1 MYRDENILIL
11 IKKEL
16 TVGKI
21 YKIGTSVVLRVY
33 LIEELVIIIAFFD
46 KYPLITK
53 KRADYVLLKQA
64 IFIVK
69 NKEHLTISGIKKLI
83 AIKASMN
90 HGLSK
95 KLKSSFPGVVPVVR
109 PLVIDQKLQDPN
121 WLAGFTTGEGSFIIN
136 IFKGTTKIGLI
147 VKLEFKLTQ
156 HERDEVL
163 IKNLIN
169 LFECGGVFRYITA
182 FNFRVT
188 KLDDI
193 VNNIIPFFKKYP
205 KGGGSQGSWFCWLM

>member
-21 YKIGTSVVLRVY
+21 YKIVTSVVLRVY
-33 LIEELVIIIAFFD
+33 LIEELGIIIAFFD

-109 PLVIDQKLQDPN
+109 PLVIDQKVQDPN
-121 WLAGFTTGEGSFIIN
+121 
-136 IFKGTTKIGLI
+136 
-147 VKLEFKLTQ
+147 
-156 HERDEVL
+156 
-163 IKNLIN
+163 
-169 LFECGGVFRYITA
+169 
-182 FNFRVT
+182 
-188 KLDDI
+188 
-193 VNNIIPFFKKYP
+193 
-205 KGGGSQGSWFCWLM
+205 